1 MDKQEIKNLIT
12 QVIRQNDMRNRQGK
26 NPQDV
31 LMGILQYI
39 SDSEGGEGSDINL
52 IPGGGIE
59 ITPTQ
64 KGIQISID
72 KTALESIQYADT
84 EVRRLEKDKVPYAY
98 DAKLKKN
105 INIQALEG
113 GGFIVQYQDD
123 NYVLAK
129 LGVYEEGS
137 VIQNEIANS
146 HYPTVINTSDKVY
159 MESPSGKSEMALV
172 SQITDEVFQAYKS
185 KGGIKDKDHFFQE
198 LTTLI
203 DGDGGSVE

>member
-1 MDKQEIKNLIT
+1 MDRKEIESLIT
-12 QVIRQNDMRNRQGK
+12 KVIRQNDMRNRQGK
-26 NPQDV
+26 NLQDV

-39 SDSEGGEGSDINL
+39 SDSGGGGSSDINL

-59 ITPTQ
+59 ITSTQ
-64 KGIQISID
+64 NGIKISID
-72 KTALESIQYADT
+72 KTALTSIQYADT

-98 DAKLKKN
+98 DSKLKQN
-105 INIQALEG
+105 VNIQALEG
-113 GGFIVQYQDD
+113 GGFIIKYQDD

-159 MESPSGKSEMALV
+159 LESPSGKEEMALV
-172 SQITDEVFQAYKS
+172 SQITEEVFKAYQS
-185 KGGIKDKDHFFQE
+185 AGGTHNKGDFFTK
-198 LTTLI
+198 LASLI
-203 DGDGGSVE
+203 DTDNPSE